1 MMLVGGASVGKTAKA
16 LFMSESTVKT
26 HVGKVYDKLDAHN
39 RAEAVMAAVRLGL
52 VKTTTSAARATLHS
66 RSPADPTPR
75 RPGRSVR
82 RSRRLRTSR
91 RQPSAGSC
99 RGR

>member
-52 VKTTTSAARATLHS
+52 VKPSPDAAALTLQP
-66 RSPADPTPR
+66 RFADRDLT
-75 RPGRSVR
+75 
-82 RSRRLRTSR
+82 
-91 RQPSAGSC
+91 
-99 RGR
+99 